1 MPGRRTIL
9 AAGAAVLLAAPLAAC
24 GADAVPGPLPREQAM
39 ECRELGGGIVHIR
52 YETEDGLEVRN
63 QHGLDH
69 QRAQVA
75 DGISEQA
82 HRVLET
88 RGWSEEALSELSG
101 PQQLSPEVAA
111 LLASMPS
118 CLEELR
124 ERP

>member
-1 MPGRRTIL
+1 MPLRRSVI
-9 AAGAAVLLAAPLAAC
+9 AIGAAALLLAC
-24 GADAVPGPLPREQAM
+24 EADATPGALPPDQAV

-69 QRAQVA
+69 RRAQVA
-75 DGISEQA
+75 EGISEQA
-82 HRVLET
+82 RRVLEV
-88 RGWSEEALSELSG
+88 RGWSEEALAELSG

-111 LLASMPS
+111 LLEAMPS

-124 ERP
+124 ARS